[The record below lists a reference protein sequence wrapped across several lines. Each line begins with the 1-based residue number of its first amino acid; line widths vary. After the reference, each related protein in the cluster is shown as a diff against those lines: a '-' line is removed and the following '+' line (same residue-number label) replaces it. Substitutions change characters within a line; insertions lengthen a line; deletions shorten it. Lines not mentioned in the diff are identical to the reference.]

1 MLVDFQ
7 SPALC
12 RVLRRWSATTAERA
26 PGARMELTEMLPG
39 PCECW
44 LEDETGCYTSELR
57 LVAVDLTRLS
67 DR

>member
-7 SPALC
+7 SPALG
-12 RVLRRWSATTAERA
+12 RVLRRWAATTAEGA

-39 PCECW
+39 TGDCW
-44 LEDETGCYTSELR
+44 LQDDAGHHASELR
-57 LVAVDLTRLS
+57 LVATDLTRLS